1 MYFLYL
7 ILKLNTLYSFVWVV
21 LPSEKI
27 SQEKQNNTEIS
38 GGTILR
44 I

>member
-7 ILKLNTLYSFVWVV
+7 ILKLNTLYSFVWMV

-27 SQEKQNNTEIS
+27 SQEKQNIAEIS
-38 GGTILR
+38 GETILR